1 MTNVRWTMGLCAAAL
16 GAAVLPASAFNPQ
29 PEPPLGM
36 VGLARTQTA
45 ILNVV
50 LTQPPDPAAPACV
63 MVLSFVD
70 ATGRRFHDASG
81 AEVAKRVD
89 LRGNVAQALVL
100 RSQDAVPD
108 GQLRVPVRGVVQPPD
123 PTLPPERQCAG
134 LVATLEIVDLLG
146 ATRVLAVS
154 QILPPPDDGTPTPDD
169 DAR

>member
-1 MTNVRWTMGLCAAAL
+1 MANVRWTVGVCAGALAVAAL
-16 GAAVLPASAFNPQ
+16 PAGAFNPQ

-45 ILNVV
+45 ILNAV

-70 ATGRRFHDASG
+70 AAGRLFHDAAG
-81 AEVAKRVD
+81 NQVVKRVE
-89 LRGNVAQALVL
+89 LRGNVAQSIQL

-108 GQLRVPVRGVVQPPD
+108 GQLRVPIRGVVQPPD
-123 PTLPPERQCAG
+123 PTQPPDPQCVG

-154 QILPPPDDGTPTPDD
+154 QINPIPDDG
-169 DAR
+169 AR

>member
-1 MTNVRWTMGLCAAAL
+1 MRMANLRWTMGLCAAAL
-16 GAAVLPASAFNPQ
+16 AVTALPASAFNPQ
-29 PEPPLGM
+29 PEPPLGVM
-36 VGLARTQTA
+36 GLARTQTA

-81 AEVAKRVD
+81 AEVTKRVD

-100 RSQDAVPD
+100 RWQDAVPD
-108 GQLRVPVRGVVQPPD
+108 GQLRVPIRGVVQPPD
-123 PTLPPERQCAG
+123 PALPPDPQCAG

-154 QILPPPDDGTPTPDD
+154 RIQPTPDD
-169 DAR
+169 GAR